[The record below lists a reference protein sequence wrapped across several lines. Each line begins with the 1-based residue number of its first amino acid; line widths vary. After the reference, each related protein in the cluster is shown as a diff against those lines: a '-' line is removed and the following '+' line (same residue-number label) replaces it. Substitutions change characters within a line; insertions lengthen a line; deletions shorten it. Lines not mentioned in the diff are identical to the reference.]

1 MNTIDQKVQH
11 YSRHKCLPTAM
22 SGACLLRAVALCCTI
37 LVLMLPLA
45 ACSKVTASPESASTL
60 AYWRTARSYQAEG
73 RHELAK
79 QYFLLALAGSR
90 SSMSQSE
97 LQTELEASNRML
109 QTMR

>member
-1 MNTIDQKVQH
+1 MNIINQKVQF
-11 YSRHKCLPTAM
+11 YSRHRCIPKVM
-22 SGACLLRAVALCCTI
+22 SGARLLRTVALCCAI

-79 QYFLLALAGSR
+79 QYFLLALAGAR
-90 SSMSQSE
+90 SATSQSE
-97 LQTELEASNRML
+97 LQIELEASNRML

>member
-1 MNTIDQKVQH
+1 MNTPDQKVQL
-11 YSRHKCLPTAM
+11 YSGHRYVSTTIL
-22 SGACLLRAVALCCTI
+22 GARLLRAIALCCTMF
-37 LVLMLPLA
+37 VLMMPLA

-79 QYFLLALAGSR
+79 QYFLLALAGAR